1 MNGNPTHSTASD
13 TSDGQDE
20 SIDYEL
26 HTDGGGS
33 RRRFLGAAA
42 ALAALPVVSGTGAA
56 ASRLDISSDDYGSTR
71 TSVQP
76 GKPVFGAVEIGEI
89 VDEESDISVSG
100 YAYDDE
106 EPSQVEC
113 TVNVGGAHVVLS
125 FSPARAHEF
134 AEELTLAATAAE
146 QGGDA

>member
-1 MNGNPTHSTASD
+1 MTANEDTPSTGKEPT
-13 TSDGQDE
+13 E
-20 SIDYEL
+20 SIDHEPQ
-26 HTDGGGS
+26 TDRGVS

-42 ALAALPVVSGTGAA
+42 GLSALPVVTSTEVAA
-56 ASRLDISSDDYGSTR
+56 FRLDVSTDDYGSTR

-76 GKPVFGAVEIGEI
+76 GEPVFGAVEIGEM

-100 YAYDDE
+100 YSYDDE

-125 FSPARAHEF
+125 FSPPRAHEF

-146 QGGDA
+146 EGGDD

>member
-1 MNGNPTHSTASD
+1 MTANDDTPSTDKEPTESTD
-13 TSDGQDE
+13 H
-20 SIDYEL
+20 EL
-26 HTDGGGS
+26 HTDGGVS
-33 RRRFLGAAA
+33 RRRFLSAAA
-42 ALAALPVVSGTGAA
+42 ALGALPVASGTGAA
-56 ASRLDISSDDYGSTR
+56 ASRLDVSSDDYGSTR

-76 GKPVFGAVEIGEI
+76 GEPVFGAVEIAEM

-100 YAYDDE
+100 YAYDDQ

-113 TVNVGGAHVVLS
+113 TVKVGGAHVVLN
-125 FSPARAHEF
+125 FSPERAHEF